1 MKSEIILKDFKC
13 HPQYE
18 RVYNDRKGVVRWC
31 KNYLEKTSSHIYLSL
46 YNYKES
52 GFRSSSIEFTKDTT
66 FCDNNLLV
74 YVNGDTTLVYH
85 VLNDEVFEALKAA
98 YNQIKD
104 K

>member
-18 RVYNDRKGVVRWC
+18 RDYNNRKGVVRWC
-31 KNYLEKTSSHIYLSL
+31 KNYLEKTSLHTYLSL

-66 FCDNNLLV
+66 FCDDNLLV
-74 YVNGDTTLVYH
+74 YVNGATILTYH
-85 VLNDEVFEALKAA
+85 ILDDEVFEALKSA

-104 K
+104 E

>member
-18 RVYNDRKGVVRWC
+18 RDYNNRKGVVRWC
-31 KNYLEKTSSHIYLSL
+31 KNYLEKTSLHTYLSL

-66 FCDNNLLV
+66 FCDDNLLV
-74 YVNGDTTLVYH
+74 YVNGATILKYH
-85 VLNDEVFEALKAA
+85 ILDDEVFEALKSA

-104 K
+104 E

>member
-18 RVYNDRKGVVRWC
+18 RDYNNRKGVVRWC
-31 KNYLEKTSSHIYLSL
+31 KNYLEKTSLHTYLSL

-74 YVNGDTTLVYH
+74 YVNGATILTYH
-85 VLNDEVFEALKAA
+85 ILDDEVFEALKSA

-104 K
+104 E

>member
-18 RVYNDRKGVVRWC
+18 RVYNGRKGVVLWC
-31 KNYLEKTSSHIYLSL
+31 KNYLEKTSLHIYLRL

-74 YVNGDTTLVYH
+74 YVNGATILKYH
-85 VLNDEVFEALKAA
+85 ILNDEVFEALKSA